1 MDENVVINS
10 MVNNMVNIYYLNIGY
25 WIYDNADKKNDLNRN
40 YIDNRFMFNPCNDH
54 AYNKLQN
61 ISILQFLS
69 YLSFILLASFVNVEE
84 KRNKQALKKW
94 FRNKGR
100 DKIHQS

>member
-1 MDENVVINS
+1 
-10 MVNNMVNIYYLNIGY
+10 
-25 WIYDNADKKNDLNRN
+25 
-40 YIDNRFMFNPCNDH
+40 MFNPCNDH

-84 KRNKQALKKW
+84 KRNKQALKK
-94 FRNKGR
+94 
-100 DKIHQS
+100 